1 MADWFTGLVAEAGRE
16 VLALPDMRESLKGVD
31 PDRDTANS
39 ITKKIAELRDSGE
52 LRELHG
58 TRVAAVER
66 LDRDREGMLRELLP
80 RQWRALGEAEAKV
93 SRLELQR
100 GLYNA
105 GSLGGVRRPFT
116 FALWEGIQ
124 TVVGAVRRRLRL
136 GRPLEA
142 RDPLV
147 QLRNA
152 LASARA
158 ERARARE
165 VFDAAAAAGDVA
177 AQEPIRTIDGQR
189 AEAVAALRVD
199 LVAALT
205 GRINEIIDHDLGD
218 SFRRE
223 FSYSG
228 SAWLV
233 DQPGADAERL
243 SAEINGAAFAEIRG
257 KIDGGLTGAVG
268 VSGPRGIGKTTLLNR
283 FARSVPDLSPL
294 APWDSE
300 LEVRRWGVSVAAPA
314 QYDARDF
321 LLHLFG
327 TLCAAVLGEA
337 RVRALE
343 EEMTGARADSGGLG
357 VLAAWL
363 AAYLAV
369 LAALCGALVLGL
381 DTSRPVTSPHAL
393 ADLLI
398 AGCCAVA
405 AVVTAAFP
413 IGWVRS
419 WVRLKA
425 RESADLAPEP
435 RMPHEGTAAEY
446 LDQEAEYLEWQFFSL
461 VWFARAVVVAVS
473 GAAACALFTLVA
485 VGRPVNPGYLA
496 AAGLTCAVV
505 LALLLLRSLVRGL
518 AGLSSVRLISARR
531 ALNMRRYRAQVR
543 AAENWYRKVKFQ
555 QSYTTGWSGTVTLSP
570 SALPVQAQAGR
581 SGSRVV
587 SQVSMSIPEIVAG
600 FGSFTDILRR
610 PQKPVGTEDWD
621 FDAPAGTGGRGA
633 GAPPDPQPVPVVIGI
648 DEVDKIED
656 PRTAQAF
663 FNQIKGLFGD
673 ASCLFL
679 ISISDDAMAAYE
691 RRGLPLRDAFDSS
704 LSTVIALS
712 LLTRQEARK
721 LIGSR
726 LVRVTEPSADVL
738 YVLSGGLPRELVRLI
753 RRAVDLQRDLAASAG
768 ADQEPS
774 RTLPPVPLDDLAVTL
789 IADQVAAQR
798 RAVLIRGRALE
809 PCAARDGLLAW
820 ASDPASDAAA
830 DGRVGASAAA
840 EYFGQLVAT
849 GLRLME
855 ACACVVGDPPDG
867 SDGRT
872 SHADGCA
879 AQENGAYLF
888 WLGTVGQ
895 VFGKCQ
901 ETGDFMTAERPRD
914 PLSFERLT
922 RARQNFSLGP
932 SYVHGAVTA
941 VRDAWR
947 LDPPPAEDAAAATSF
962 RRVS

>member
-16 VLALPDMRESLKGVD
+16 VLALPDIRESLKGVD

-80 RQWRALGEAEAKV
+80 RQWRALGEAGMKV

-100 GLYNA
+100 ALSNA
-105 GSLGGVRRPFT
+105 GSLDGVARPLT
-116 FALWEGIQ
+116 FALWEAVR
-124 TVVGAVRRRLRL
+124 TVAGAVRRWLRL

-147 QLRNA
+147 RLRRELA
-152 LASARA
+152 LARA
-158 ERARARE
+158 EQAHAME
-165 VFDAAAAAGDVA
+165 ALDEAAAAEDVA
-177 AQEPIRTIDGQR
+177 GHELIREIDGQR
-189 AEAVAALRVD
+189 AEAVAALRGD

-205 GRINEIIDHDLGD
+205 VRINEIIDHDLGD

-243 SAEINGAAFAEIRG
+243 SAEINGTAFAEIRG

-268 VSGPRGIGKTTLLNR
+268 VAGPRGIGKTTLLNR

-294 APWDSE
+294 APWDGE

-327 TLCAAVLGEA
+327 TLCASVLGEA

-343 EEMTGARADSGGLG
+343 DETTGARADSGGLG
-357 VLAAWL
+357 FLAAWL

-369 LAALCGALVLGL
+369 LAALCGALVIGL

-393 ADLLI
+393 PDLLV
-398 AGCCAVA
+398 AGCCAVV
-405 AVVTAAFP
+405 AVVTAVFP
-413 IGWVRS
+413 IGWLRS
-419 WVRLKA
+419 WVWLKV
-425 RESADLAPEP
+425 RESAEFEPEP
-435 RMPHEGTAAEY
+435 SMPHEGTVADY
-446 LDQEAEYLEWQFFSL
+446 LGTEAEYRRWRFFSL
-461 VWFARAVVVAVS
+461 VRLARAVVAAMS

-496 AAGLTCAVV
+496 VAGLTCAVV
-505 LALLLLRSLVRGL
+505 LPLLLLDFLADGL
-518 AGLSSVRLISARR
+518 EGFGSVMVLSRDR
-531 ALNMRRYRAQVR
+531 AVKTRRYRAQVR

-581 SGSRVV
+581 SGSRAV

-600 FGSFTDILRR
+600 FRSFTDILRR
-610 PQKPVGTEDWD
+610 PQKPVGSEVWD
-621 FDAPAGTGGRGA
+621 SEASAGTGGRGA
-633 GAPPDPQPVPVVIGI
+633 GAPPAPRPVPVVIGI

-712 LLTRQEARK
+712 FLTRQEARK

-753 RRAVDLQRDLAASAG
+753 RRAVDLQRDLAGG
-768 ADQEPS
+768 AVADPEPS

-820 ASDPASDAAA
+820 ASDPASDSAA

-840 EYFGQLVAT
+840 EYFDRLVAT

-855 ACACVVGDPPDG
+855 AHAGLAGDPRNG

-872 SHADGCA
+872 PHADGCA

-895 VFGKCQ
+895 VFGKCR
-901 ETGDFMTAERPRD
+901 EPGDFMTAERPRG

-932 SYVHGAVTA
+932 SYVRAAVTA

-947 LDPPPAEDAAAATSF
+947 LDPPPADGAAAATSF